1 MAKLFERTIDNN
13 PSDLNLRFA
22 FGRAGVAA
30 KNMTFTGF
38 INWITAK
45 LTPTFLKSVN
55 NLSDVANPAT
65 ALQNLGGA
73 SVTAVNN
80 ALGNKEN
87 VLAYT
92 EYQDCTILASPLVMP
107 KFTCKVSRY
116 GRIVSGTGTIQISQ
130 TSEYPLFSLP
140 SNMPVPP
147 VDIYFSACDADGGK
161 SKNLEFKIE
170 ANTLNVYLFDLS
182 IDRLCSFNFIY
193 IA

>member
-1 MAKLFERTIDNN
+1 MAKLHERTIDNN
-13 PSDLNLRFA
+13 PSDMNLRFA
-22 FGRAGVAA
+22 FGRAGVAT

-45 LTPTFLKSVN
+45 LTPTFLKSAN

-80 ALGNKEN
+80 GLANKEDK
-87 VLAYT
+87 LTYT
-92 EYQDCTILASPLVMP
+92 EYQDCTVLSPRVDAAS
-107 KFTCKVSRY
+107 FNCKVSRY
-116 GRIVSGTGTIQISQ
+116 GRIVSGTGQIRI
-130 TSEYPLFSLP
+130 TGTTADPLFSLP

-147 VDIYFSACDADGGK
+147 VDIYFSACTARG
-161 SKNLEFKIE
+161 SSSENLELRIA
-170 ANTLNVYLFDLS
+170 ANTLNVFIVGASGAYVNT
-182 IDRLCSFNFIY
+182 FNFIY

>member
-1 MAKLFERTIDNN
+1 MAKLHERTIDNN

-22 FGRAGVAA
+22 FGRAGVET

-45 LTPTFLKSVN
+45 LTPTFLKSAN

-92 EYQDCTILASPLVMP
+92 EYQDCTILASQVEAAS
-107 KFTCKVSRY
+107 FICKVSRY
-116 GRIVSGTGTIQISQ
+116 GRIVSGTGTIKI
-130 TSEYPLFSLP
+130 TGTTADPLFSLP

-147 VDIYFSACDADGGK
+147 VDIYFSACDADG
-161 SKNLEFKIE
+161 STSENLELKIA
-170 ANTLNVYLFDLS
+170 ANTLNVFLFDS
-182 IDRLCSFNFIY
+182 SQDRLSSFNFIY

>member
-1 MAKLFERTIDNN
+1 MAKLFERPIDNN

-65 ALQNLGGA
+65 ALHNLGGA

-87 VLAYT
+87 TLAYT
-92 EYQDCTILASPLVMP
+92 EYQDCTRLSAKVEAAS
-107 KFTCKVSRY
+107 FTCKVSRY
-116 GRIVSGTGTIQISQ
+116 GRIVSGTGTIKI
-130 TSEYPLFSLP
+130 TGNTTDPLFSLP

-147 VDIYFSACDADGGK
+147 VDIYFSACDADG
-161 SKNLEFKIE
+161 SSSENLELKIE
-170 ANTLNVYLFDLS
+170 ANTLNVFLFDS
-182 IDRLCSFNFIY
+182 SQDRVSSFNFIY

>member
-1 MAKLFERTIDNN
+1 MAKLFERTIENN

-22 FGRAGVAA
+22 FGRAGVAT

-45 LTPTFLKSVN
+45 LTPTFLKSSN

-80 ALGNKEN
+80 ALGNKEDK
-87 VLAYT
+87 LAYT
-92 EYQDCTILASPLVMP
+92 EYQDCTALSSCVDAATF
-107 KFTCKVSRY
+107 KAKVSRY
-116 GRIVSGTGTIQISQ
+116 GRVVSGTGQIKI
-130 TSEYPLFSLP
+130 TGTTTDPLFSLP

-147 VDIYFSACDADGGK
+147 VDIYFSACEARG
-161 SKNLEFKIE
+161 SSSENLELRIA
-170 ANTLNVYLFDLS
+170 ANTLNVFIVDASGAYIS
-182 IDRLCSFNFIY
+182 SFNFIY